1 MTQEDNRIRLI
12 VVIPTQHSVHIDTE
26 FVIKHYV
33 MPDPRF
39 LTGLVYPR
47 DSFAKGAAQ
56 MRNLGIKHVL
66 DIEPVPDWA
75 MFMDSDTVPKGN
87 PLDAIADN
95 PDADVVVLMTP
106 IWAPNSDPVN
116 PVLSNV
122 WVPGEDGEPEPRW
135 IDHDV
140 EGPYVTILKAGA
152 GCMFVRERVLRDRD
166 VRFIPS
172 LDDDLL
178 WDKSEDLA
186 FCDRAREKGYKVVLY
201 TPIICGHYQLVDIA
215 KIHDAVSYWRE
226 QAIGAL
232 KRVRELEEE
241 KYATMSPVAQV

>member
-1 MTQEDNRIRLI
+1 MGEDKRQRL
-12 VVIPTQHSVHIDTE
+12 VTVIPVQSSVHIDTE

-39 LTGLVYPR
+39 LVGLVYPR

-66 DIEPVPDWA
+66 DIEPTPDWA
-75 MFMDSDTVPKGN
+75 MFLDSDTCPRGN
-87 PLDAIADN
+87 PLDAVADD

-106 IWAPNSDPVN
+106 IWAPLSDPIN

-122 WVPGEDGEPEPRW
+122 WVPGEDGEPVARW
-135 IDHDV
+135 IDYEN
-140 EGPYVTILKAGA
+140 EGPYVEILKAGA
-152 GCMFVRERVLRDRD
+152 GCMFVRAKVLQDKD

-172 LDDDLL
+172 INDDLL

-201 TPIICGHYQLVDIA
+201 TPVLCGHYQRIDIA
-215 KIHDAVSYWRE
+215 KVHDAVSYWRE

-232 KRVRELEEE
+232 RRVRELEEAQ
-241 KYATMSPVAQV
+241 YMLAPSMSQG